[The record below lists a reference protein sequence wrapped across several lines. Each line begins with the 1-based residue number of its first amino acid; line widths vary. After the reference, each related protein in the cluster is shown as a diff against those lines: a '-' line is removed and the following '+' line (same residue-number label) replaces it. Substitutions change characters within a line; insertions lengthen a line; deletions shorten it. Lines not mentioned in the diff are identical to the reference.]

1 MVSGDARLADL
12 LHVPGQKSVF
22 RPEFSHVHGH
32 DLLPLVYLVWP
43 NGLDLRV
50 EITQTNWAARLV
62 AALQGFDTPT
72 NVCPSIHVSSTVAV
86 ELAVRRSESLG
97 KKGWL
102 KAANFVVTVA
112 ICLSTM
118 FLKQHSAVDVVL
130 GIALSLLLG
139 WVTWHTNWQAALKKT
154 PLRVLFQQRL

>member
-1 MVSGDARLADL
+1 MFTGMTFCL
-12 LHVPGQKSVF
+12 
-22 RPEFSHVHGH
+22 
-32 DLLPLVYLVWP
+32 LVYLVWP

>member
-1 MVSGDARLADL
+1 M
-12 LHVPGQKSVF
+12 
-22 RPEFSHVHGH
+22 
-32 DLLPLVYLVWP
+32 
-43 NGLDLRV
+43 
-50 EITQTNWAARLV
+50 

-118 FLKQHSAVDVVL
+118 FLKQHSAVDVAL

>member
-1 MVSGDARLADL
+1 M
-12 LHVPGQKSVF
+12 
-22 RPEFSHVHGH
+22 
-32 DLLPLVYLVWP
+32 
-43 NGLDLRV
+43 
-50 EITQTNWAARLV
+50 EIAQTNWAARLV
-62 AALQGFDTPT
+62 TALQGFDPPT

-86 ELAVRRSESLG
+86 NLALCRSESLG

-118 FLKQHSAVDVVL
+118 FLKQHSAVDVAL
-130 GIALSLLLG
+130 GIALSLVLG
-139 WVTWHTNWQAALKKT
+139 WATWHTNWQAALKKT